1 MRRINS
7 RVSSF
12 AALLVFLGA
21 VLLAATFLSAPGHMS
36 AATPRPASTP
46 AVQIT
51 PNSGPYGTE
60 TVVTGQGFAPHEQ
73 VAIYK
78 ETRPFFAYNTDSSG
92 SFVGAQHPLIGPGPV
107 SGVITITA
115 TGRTSGLKATCIF
128 TVTH

>member
-1 MRRINS
+1 MFGAKQPPNSRKRHFSPRRYIKSRKRESVRKGAQVMRRISS

-12 AALLVFLGA
+12 PALVVLLGA

-78 ETRPFFAYNTDSSG
+78 ETRPFFAYNT
-92 SFVGAQHPLIGPGPV
+92 
-107 SGVITITA
+107 
-115 TGRTSGLKATCIF
+115 
-128 TVTH
+128 

>member
-7 RVSSF
+7 RVSSLP
-12 AALLVFLGA
+12 ALVILLGALLLI
-21 VLLAATFLSAPGHMS
+21 ATFLTAPGHMS
-36 AATPRPASTP
+36 AATSRPVSTP

-51 PNSGPYGTE
+51 PNRGPYGTE

-78 ETRPFFAYNTDSSG
+78 ETRPFFAYNTDSG
-92 SFVGAQHPLIGPGPV
+92 GNFVGAQHPLIGPGPA

-128 TVTH
+128 TVAQ